1 MATQDISRAAFDPR
15 KQYTSVRMQQGRVI
29 MDDDWNENARIA
41 DEDKRRT
48 RVETIGPAGS
58 PDDGFA
64 VANPHLTGD
73 GRIDFDITAGSFY
86 LGGNRLEL
94 HQSTTYLLQGDVL
107 QPDEAATDVPDGA
120 RSDLA
125 VLITWQKPVSAVED
139 DELVEKALGGPD
151 TTTRL
156 RTIQQVILYTGIEGE
171 TCSEA
176 WQQVQNRFVA
186 DGLGSLNA
194 EQELSVDAELSVSYG
209 AGDPP
214 EDLCTP
220 VASGGYLGAE
230 NQAIRVQLTD
240 ERHLTWGLDNAAP
253 LYRVQ
258 VAGDRTTVTLLT
270 PPKDQAH
277 WPLAEQTVEIL
288 PWSAVLPNNE
298 KIAHYQGHL
307 TRVSAAYNP
316 DTGLLTLA
324 DPVPTVGFDD
334 WQSRD
339 DEGELEGDPEGDP
352 KQTVST
358 ILCAYGT
365 AALTTRPIRPS
376 LSRQARRC
384 PWVLRACR
392 SPLTAPSSGPAIT
405 GSSRPGRKPR
415 TRSFPGS
422 SSRALLPM
430 AGASSPPPWP

>member
-1 MATQDISRAAFDPR
+1 
-15 KQYTSVRMQQGRVI
+15 
-29 MDDDWNENARIA
+29 
-41 DEDKRRT
+41 
-48 RVETIGPAGS
+48 
-58 PDDGFA
+58 
-64 VANPHLTGD
+64 
-73 GRIDFDITAGSFY
+73 
-86 LGGNRLEL
+86 
-94 HQSTTYLLQGDVL
+94 
-107 QPDEAATDVPDGA
+107 
-120 RSDLA
+120 
-125 VLITWQKPVSAVED
+125 
-139 DELVEKALGGPD
+139 
-151 TTTRL
+151 
-156 RTIQQVILYTGIEGE
+156 VILYTGIEGE
-171 TCSEA
+171 TCIEA
-176 WQQVQNRFVA
+176 RQQVQNRFVA

-209 AGDPP
+209 ASEPP

-220 VASGGYLGAE
+220 VASVGYLGAE

-240 ERHLTWGLDNAAP
+240 ESHLTWGFNNAAP

-258 VAGDRTTVTLLT
+258 VAGDRTTATLLT

-277 WPLAEQTVEIL
+277 WPLAEQTMEIL

-316 DTGLLTLA
+316 DTELLTLA

-376 LSRQARRC
+376 PSPRARWC
-384 PWVLRACR
+384 PWELRALR
-392 SPLTAPSSGPAIT
+392 SPSTAPSSGPAIT
-405 GSSRPGRKPR
+405 GSSQPGRKPR

-422 SSRALLPM
+422 SSKALLPM